1 MEKKKTNREQYKWSI
16 RFALSLLF
24 IMAQTALFEFTW
36 LRYYNPFIM
45 EPYNEKGNWMICAL
59 YALLL
64 VIFLFCFDGLKY
76 GLYRRTNLF
85 LGQLLATFGTVFI
98 IYLQICLLSA
108 AFVTVVPLLQMTLC
122 CSVLCL
128 IFTLCGNFLLRTLF
142 PPKKMLVIC
151 DTYPPDQLLR
161 KMKGRRDKYDVYQVL
176 NVSLGIEK
184 LEEEMREAETVLVY
198 DVHSE
203 IRNKLIKFCFEHDIR
218 AYSTTKISDILIRGA
233 ERIHI
238 FDTPL
243 LLYRN
248 NGLSFEQRFMKRLID
263 IVVSSIMLVLASPL
277 LLVAAIAIKVYDG
290 GPVFF
295 LQDRCTL
302 GGKVF
307 KIHKFRS
314 MIVDAEKGGYS
325 IPAGEKDPRIT
336 PVGRVLRATRLD
348 EIPQLI
354 DILVGNMSL
363 VGPRPER
370 VEHVE
375 KYTAEIP
382 EFKYR
387 LKVRGGLTGYAQL
400 YGKYNTS
407 AYDKLQL
414 DLMYIQQYSLLL
426 DLRLILMTV
435 KIMFMKESTDG
446 FSEEDRKKMADA
458 TKENQTEQK

>member
-1 MEKKKTNREQYKWSI
+1 MEKKKKNREQYKWSL
-16 RFALSLLF
+16 RFILSLLF
-24 IMAQTALFEFTW
+24 IGAQTALFEHTW
-36 LRYYNPFIM
+36 LKFYNPFIM

-64 VIFLFCFDGLKY
+64 IIFLLCFDGLKY
-76 GLYRRTNLF
+76 GIYRRTNLF
-85 LGQLLATFGTVFI
+85 LGQLLATLGATFI

-108 AFVTVVPLLQMTLC
+108 HFATVVPILQMTLINLL
-122 CSVLCL
+122 LCVV
-128 IFTLCGNFLLRTLF
+128 FTFFGNFLLKVLF
-142 PPKKMLVIC
+142 PAKKMLVIC
-151 DTYPPDQLLR
+151 DAYPPEQFLR
-161 KMKGRRDKYDVYQVL
+161 KMKGRRDKYDVYQVV
-176 NVSLGIEK
+176 NISLGQEELEK
-184 LEEEMREAETVLVY
+184 MILEAESVLIY

-203 IRNKLIKFCFEHDIR
+203 TRNKLLKFCFEHDIR

-248 NGLSFEQRFMKRLID
+248 NGLSFEQRFFKRLID
-263 IVVSSIMLVLASPL
+263 IVVSLVMLIVASPL
-277 LLVAAIAIKVYDG
+277 LLIAAIAIKAYDG

-295 LQDRCTL
+295 LQDRCTI

-314 MIVDAEKGGYS
+314 MIVDAEKGGFS

-370 VEHVE
+370 IEHVE

-387 LKVRGGLTGYAQL
+387 LKVRGGLTGYAQI

-407 AYDKLQL
+407 AYDKIQL

-446 FSEEDRKKMADA
+446 FSEEDRKNMKDA
-458 TKENQTEQK
+458 TKDQK